1 MSMDP
6 STAPQN
12 AMGSVAIT
20 PRHYQALCGLAL
32 AAIFL
37 VQIQQSAL
45 TMRAS
50 LLVALL
56 VLFIGTVGILYR
68 VRLSPMFVLIALG
81 VPMLIEQYS
90 MNRLF
95 KPDFRALRLD
105 IADVFLCAATLTYLI
120 GQYRLH
126 GLWFGVLPPDKR
138 LPPQARSEE
147 SLSAAELAALIGP
160 IPAFALLA
168 EGAVF
173 LMKRQG
179 TVLDLGLEWNQF
191 LVAAWTILL
200 VLFLAAHAFR
210 HWRRLQM
217 DRVSAELL
225 LQDTLWHETRGEQR
239 RINRWLAWQ
248 KLRQRKMR

>member
-1 MSMDP
+1 MSVSP
-6 STAPQN
+6 LLTAG
-12 AMGSVAIT
+12 AARIT

-32 AAIFL
+32 AAIFV
-37 VQIQQSAL
+37 VQMQQSL
-45 TMRAS
+45 LMMQAS
-50 LLVALL
+50 LLVNLL

-68 VRLSPMFVLIALG
+68 VRISPMFVLIALA

-95 KPDFRALRLD
+95 KPDFRAMRFEV
-105 IADVFLCAATLTYLI
+105 ADMLLCAATLTYLL

-138 LPPQARSEE
+138 LPAQARSEE
-147 SLSAAELAALIGP
+147 SLSMAELVTLMMP
-160 IPAFALLA
+160 IPVVALVA
-168 EGAVF
+168 EVAVF
-173 LMKRQG
+173 LLKRQG
-179 TVLDLGLEWNQF
+179 TALDLGPEWNQ
-191 LVAAWTILL
+191 LLLAAWTILL
-200 VLFLAAHAFR
+200 VMFLAAHAFR

-248 KLRQRKMR
+248 TLRQRK